1 MISPPKSASW
11 RTLAVPAARGVEP
24 GPVRVPVCVEAAVTA
39 EPSPGHATPA
49 CDALAF
55 GGEEATAT
63 ETPSCPGT
71 RTMRAIAVEVARGEV
86 AEEAGSAPA
95 RAAKSAAASAA
106 RCRLLT

>member
-1 MISPPKSASW
+1 M
-11 RTLAVPAARGVEP
+11 
-24 GPVRVPVCVEAAVTA
+24 RVPVCVEEAVTA

-71 RTMRAIAVEVARGEV
+71 RTMRAIAVEDARGAV
-86 AEEAGSAPA
+86 AEEAGRALA

-106 RCRLLT
+106 RCHLLT